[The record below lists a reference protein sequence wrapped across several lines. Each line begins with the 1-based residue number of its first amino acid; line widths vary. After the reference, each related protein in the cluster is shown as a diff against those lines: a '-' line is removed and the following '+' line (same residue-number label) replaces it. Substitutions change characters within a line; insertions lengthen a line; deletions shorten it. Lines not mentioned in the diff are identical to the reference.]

1 MVAFDVPDGVGRTA
15 IGMARVRADESS
27 RPDRLFSDPYA
38 QAFVAAAVGAL
49 PGEGVAGSGDPMA
62 GIVHAAVVRTRFF
75 DDFLMNACVSGC
87 RQVVLVAAGLDT
99 RAYRLSW
106 PSGVSLFE
114 MDLPAVLAFKEQVLA
129 STDAVPR
136 CHRVAVTADLR
147 KDWPSQLI
155 TAGFR
160 SETPTVWLL
169 EGLLIYLTADEATT
183 LLRAITGLSA
193 AASQL
198 GCERQASDKRQRP
211 SGHVTPRL
219 AQFTKMWKGGLGR
232 ALPQWLARHGWEVH
246 VEDRDPIA
254 DAYGRPSPVPS
265 DGAYLISERA
275 DA

>member
-106 PSGVSLFE
+106 PAGVSLFE

-219 AQFTKMWKGGLGR
+219 TQFTKMWKGGLGR